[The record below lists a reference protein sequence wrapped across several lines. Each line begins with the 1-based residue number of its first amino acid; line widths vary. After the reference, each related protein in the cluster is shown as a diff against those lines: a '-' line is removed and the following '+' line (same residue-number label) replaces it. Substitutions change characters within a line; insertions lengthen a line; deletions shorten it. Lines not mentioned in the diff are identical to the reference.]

1 MKNGIYQLICFT
13 IKKKKLLNK
22 KKNKKMKFKKKMNH
36 QRMSNKKVILIDDIP
51 KLNKIINKILA
62 KIKIYIFTNKYIL
75 ILNFLEIFKILSNIE
90 K

>member
-62 KIKIYIFTNKYIL
+62 KIKIYIFTNKIYFNSEFFR
-75 ILNFLEIFKILSNIE
+75 NF
-90 K
+90 